1 MNGHFTKVKGYLL
14 ELGCD
19 IRLAN
24 EAEGLFVV
32 DNEERGLRNLVI
44 GCADP
49 ILILEQFIFEINGK
63 HPEVFQSL
71 LQKNR
76 DMIAGAFVLD
86 DSGKRVLFRNTLQ
99 LENLDLNEIEGTIN
113 ALSLLLSEYSDEL
126 IRFAKL

>member
-1 MNGHFTKVKGYLL
+1 MNNHFTKVKGFLL

-24 EAEGLFVV
+24 EADGLFVI

-49 ILILEQFIFEINGK
+49 ILILEQFIFEING

-86 DSGKRVLFRNTLQ
+86 ESGKRVLYRNTLQ

-113 ALSLLLSEYSDEL
+113 ALSLLLSEYSEEL